1 LIQQDAETLYEALC
15 GALRKSL
22 SEGGAVALTAALT
35 DQPIEL
41 VAESMEL
48 LTPDETLAVVN
59 WMDDAR
65 AFALL
70 PLLDDERVKYVMA
83 HVPAGRIAHF
93 DAVPAT
99 PET

>member
-1 LIQQDAETLYEALC
+1 MIQQDSETLYEALC

-41 VAESMEL
+41 VAEAVEL

-59 WMDDAR
+59 WLDDAR

-70 PLLDDERVKYVMA
+70 PLLDDDRVEYVMA

-93 DAVPAT
+93 DTVSAT
-99 PET
+99 PGV

>member
-1 LIQQDAETLYEALC
+1 MIQQDSETLYEALC

-35 DQPIEL
+35 DRPIEL
-41 VAESMEL
+41 VAEAMEL
-48 LTPDETLAVVN
+48 LTLDETLAIVN
-59 WMDDAR
+59 WLDDAR

-70 PLLDDERVKYVMA
+70 PLLDDDRAEYVMA

-93 DAVPAT
+93 DTIPAVPG
-99 PET
+99 P